1 MVVPRLGLVADVVRA
16 VEYLLDSPFIT
27 GVTLDVNGGAF
38 MI

>member
-1 MVVPRLGLVADVVRA
+1 VADVVRA
-16 VEYLLDSPFIT
+16 FEYLLDSPFVT